1 MKRVRVRYAP
11 SPTGHL
17 HIGNART
24 ALFNYLYAKH
34 HDGDFILRI
43 EDTDIERNVEGGE
56 KSQMQYLEWLGITP
70 DESPEKPDPKFA
82 PYRQMERLHI
92 YRKYIAEL
100 IEKGNAYKC
109 FCTSQELEADYNKQ
123 KDAGHPSTR
132 YNQKCL
138 HLSKEE
144 IEKNTAE
151 EKPYMVRIKVPENET
166 YSFQDMIRSNVS
178 FESKDIGDWVALKSN
193 GIPTYNF
200 AVVIDDHLMEIS
212 HVFRGEEH
220 LSNTPRQIMVYNML
234 EWEVPTFAH
243 MTLIVNEEGKKLSKR
258 DNSIM
263 QFMSQYKE
271 AGYLSEAMLNFM
283 SLLGWS
289 PEIEEEI
296 FTKEELIKIF
306 DSNRLSKSPSMFD
319 KNKLIWMNNKYIQK
333 LDSNKYHQLVD
344 PFLQKAYDLSD
355 HDQQWLNTLT
365 DLYQQQLSYG
375 EEIVQL
381 VKPFFSEFE
390 ISEEAVEAYNEETTE
405 QVRENLLEEINAI
418 KDWNTDNIKLAV
430 NNVKDKTGIKGRPL
444 FMGARVLTTGFAHGP
459 DLMNSIYLLGK
470 TEIIKRLNK

>member
-1 MKRVRVRYAP
+1 
-11 SPTGHL
+11 
-17 HIGNART
+17 
-24 ALFNYLYAKH
+24 
-34 HDGDFILRI
+34 
-43 EDTDIERNVEGGE
+43 
-56 KSQMQYLEWLGITP
+56 
-70 DESPEKPDPKFA
+70 
-82 PYRQMERLHI
+82 
-92 YRKYIAEL
+92 
-100 IEKGNAYKC
+100 
-109 FCTSQELEADYNKQ
+109 
-123 KDAGHPSTR
+123 
-132 YNQKCL
+132 
-138 HLSKEE
+138 
-144 IEKNTAE
+144 
-151 EKPYMVRIKVPENET
+151 VRIKVPENET